1 MNDDGSVFSL
11 MGSTFRLWAEF
22 CELHGVEANSMH
34 FDYISPRGF
43 VQASVPVPSHL
54 IVAFAKHLESST
66 DYRVSLIDG
75 DVKPSALWL
84 GHWTQFAIRHQGVPV
99 ILNAPSSANQSER
112 FLRRLLSGDIRP
124 KPPTS
129 YC

>member
-1 MNDDGSVFSL
+1 MTQDGSVFSL
-11 MGSTFRLWAEF
+11 MGDAFRLWSAF
-22 CELHGVEANSMH
+22 CEEQGIESNSMR

-54 IVAFAKHLESST
+54 VVAFAKHLESST

-75 DVKPSALWL
+75 DVKPNALWL

-112 FLRRLLSGDIRP
+112 FLRRLLNGDIPAKPRRP
-124 KPPTS
+124 R
-129 YC
+129 

>member
-1 MNDDGSVFSL
+1 MTQDGSVFSL
-11 MGSTFRLWAEF
+11 MGDAFRLWASF
-22 CELHGVEANSMH
+22 CEEQGVESTSMR

-54 IVAFAKHLESST
+54 VVAFAKHLESST

-75 DVKPSALWL
+75 DVKPNALWL
-84 GHWTQFAIRHQGVPV
+84 GHWTQFAIRHQAVPV

-112 FLRRLLSGDIRP
+112 FLRRLLNGDIPAKPRRP
-124 KPPTS
+124 R
-129 YC
+129 